1 MATNNIQFTKGEFQI
16 FRVVTQVHLGRLE
29 RYLEKDDEIEFDGHT
44 LKFEGADHSIPQLR
58 GAILSGWLVP
68 SADKT
73 TTYKPKSADISI
85 HPAQAANIDSRGKAM
100 KVTHAQDDNVV
111 VGRVYNNTEA
121 DTTASADADGGQ
133 SVAKIAT
140 PARQRTKITDSS
152 AAQSAINKL
161 DNSPPPKA
169 KKVATG
175 DVEVSMAGDSLEEIL
190 PEAASTSTPAPA
202 PTQKTAQ
209 KTASKK
215 SKVVT
220 LSNGVEWD
228 MGRHWR
234 TRGRDATKTYGDDD
248 TTLGLIKAVEVP
260 SVINMIEK
268 RLNQS

>member
-1 MATNNIQFTKGEFQI
+1 MSTNIKFTKGEFQI
-16 FRVVTQVHLGRLE
+16 FRVTTQIHLGRLE

-68 SADKT
+68 STDKT

-85 HPAQAANIDSRGKAM
+85 HPAQAANIESRGKAM

-111 VGRVYNNTEA
+111 VGRVYNKA
-121 DTTASADADGGQ
+121 DSEVTDTANEGEGH
-133 SVAKIAT
+133 SVAKIST

-175 DVEVSMAGDSLEEIL
+175 DVEVATAGDNLEDIL
-190 PEAASTSTPAPA
+190 PNAATPVAN
-202 PTQKTAQ
+202 TTKKTTKTA
-209 KTASKK
+209 K
-215 SKVVT
+215 SKVVM
-220 LSNGVEWD
+220 LDNGIEWD

-234 TRGRDATKTYGDDD
+234 TRGRDAAKTYGGDSL
-248 TTLGLIKAVEVP
+248 TLNLIKAVEVP
-260 SVINMIEK
+260 SVVKMIET
-268 RLNQS
+268 RLSS